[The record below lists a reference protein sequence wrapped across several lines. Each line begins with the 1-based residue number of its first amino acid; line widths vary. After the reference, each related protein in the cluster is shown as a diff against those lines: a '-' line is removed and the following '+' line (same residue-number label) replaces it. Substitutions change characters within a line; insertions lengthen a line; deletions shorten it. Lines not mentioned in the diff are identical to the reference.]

1 MEQNPLFSRTRWRL
15 AGWYAGVIGCILG
28 LCGLGVY
35 HLVALANRE
44 TIDSG
49 LESVANA
56 LHDSLEPVLQQ
67 PGQLQQIAQE
77 LSFELCSTQADCL
90 SKTARTLPPIPKM
103 SESVSYYM
111 RLVDKAG
118 KPIALAGKQPERLAI
133 AKRCC
138 EAQIASLSKHWQT
151 LADHQGMQYR
161 QISLPIHSQ
170 NHLWGYLQMGRSL
183 NDLNQHLAALRLTLL
198 LGWPVAMLLIATSS
212 WWLAGKAIQ
221 PVYQS
226 YQQMRQ
232 FTADAAHEFRT
243 PLAAMESTI
252 EAAIRLYGQSQE
264 LPESTFESQGFLGVL
279 QRQIARL
286 SQLVRDLL
294 LLTRIDQKELTGEP
308 VTCCLNDLVSDLVE
322 ELAFLSIEAEVTL
335 SMQVLPQQPLCVWGN
350 EEQFYRLVSNLM
362 INAIQAT
369 PPEGKVTVVLD
380 QSEEYALIQ
389 VQDTGIGIAPED
401 QSQIFDRFYRVH
413 KDRSRQ
419 TGGSGLGLA
428 IACAIARTHH
438 GSIQVQSQLGFGSTF
453 TVRLPISSE
462 TQECG

>member
-15 AGWYAGVIGCILG
+15 AGWYAGVMGCILG

-35 HLVALANRE
+35 HIVALANRE

-67 PGQLQQIAQE
+67 PGQLQQIARE
-77 LSFELCSTQADCL
+77 LSFELCLTQADCL
-90 SKTARTLPPIPKM
+90 PKTARTLPPIPKM

-118 KPIALAGKQPERLAI
+118 KPIALAGKQPERLAS
-133 AKRCC
+133 
-138 EAQIASLSKHWQT
+138 ASLSKHWQT

-322 ELAFLSIEAEVTL
+322 ELAFLAIEAGVTL
-335 SMQVLPQQPLCVWGN
+335 SMQVLPQQPLCVRGN
-350 EEQFYRLVSNLM
+350 EEQLYRLVFKLM
-362 INAIQAT
+362 VNAIQAA

-389 VQDTGIGIAPED
+389 VQDTGIGIAPQD

-428 IACAIARTHH
+428 IAQAIARTHH
-438 GSIQVQSQLGFGSTF
+438 GTIQVQSQLGLGSTF
-453 TVRLPISSE
+453 TVRLPISNLR
-462 TQECG
+462 

>member
-15 AGWYAGVIGCILG
+15 AGWYAGVMGCILG

-35 HLVALANRE
+35 HVVALANRE
-44 TIDSG
+44 TIDRG

-56 LHDSLEPVLQQ
+56 LHDSIEPVLQQ
-67 PGQLQQIAQE
+67 PGLLQRIAQE
-77 LSFELCSTQADCL
+77 LSFKLCLTQIDCL
-90 SKTARTLPPIPKM
+90 PKTAHTLPPIPKV

-111 RLVDKAG
+111 RLVDKTG
-118 KPIALAGKQPERLAI
+118 RPIALAGKQPERLV
-133 AKRCC
+133 
-138 EAQIASLSKHWQT
+138 IASVSKHWQT
-151 LADHQGMQYR
+151 LADGQGMQYR
-161 QISLPIHSQ
+161 QISLPLHSQ
-170 NHLWGYLQMGRSL
+170 NHVWGYLQMGRSL
-183 NDLNQHLAALRLTLL
+183 SDLDEHLAALRITLL
-198 LGWPVAMLLIATSS
+198 LGWPLAMLLIATSS
-212 WWLAGKAIQ
+212 WWLARKAMQ

-226 YQQMRQ
+226 YQQMQQ

-252 EAAIRLYGQSQE
+252 EAARRLYGQSQE
-264 LPESTFESQGFLGVL
+264 LPQSAFESQGFLGVL

-286 SQLVRDLL
+286 SQLVEDLL
-294 LLTRIDQKELTGEP
+294 LLTRIVQQELTGEP
-308 VTCCLNDLVSDLVE
+308 VTCCLNDIVSDLVE
-322 ELAFLSIEAEVTL
+322 ELAFLAIEARVTL
-335 SMQVLPQQPLCVWGN
+335 SMQMLSPEPLYVRGN
-350 EEQFYRLVSNLM
+350 EEQLYRLVSNLM
-362 INAIQAT
+362 VNAIQST

-428 IACAIARTHH
+428 IAQAIARTHH
-438 GSIQVQSQLGFGSTF
+438 GSIQVQSQLSFGSTF

-462 TQECG
+462 SKDCG

>member
-1 MEQNPLFSRTRWRL
+1 MEQNLLFSRTRLHL
-15 AGWYAGVIGCILG
+15 AGWYAGAMGCILG

-35 HLVALANRE
+35 HVVALANRE
-44 TIDSG
+44 TIDRG

-56 LHDSLEPVLQQ
+56 LHDSIEPVLQQ
-67 PGQLQQIAQE
+67 PGHLQQIARE
-77 LSFELCSTQADCL
+77 LSFELCLTQADCL
-90 SKTARTLPPIPKM
+90 PRTARTLPPIPKV

-111 RLVDKAG
+111 RLVDKTG
-118 KPIALAGKQPERLAI
+118 RPIAVAAKQPEQL
-133 AKRCC
+133 
-138 EAQIASLSKHWQT
+138 QIPSLSKHWQT
-151 LADHQGMQYR
+151 LAGRQGMQYR
-161 QISLPIHSQ
+161 QISLPLHSQ
-170 NHLWGYLQMGRSL
+170 NHLWGYLQIGRSL
-183 NDLNQHLAALRLTLL
+183 SDLDQHLAALRLTLL
-198 LGWPVAMLLIATSS
+198 LGWPVAMLLIAWSS
-212 WWLAGKAIQ
+212 WWLAGKAMQ
-221 PVYQS
+221 PIYQS

-286 SQLVRDLL
+286 SQLVGDLL

-419 TGGSGLGLA
+419 TGGSGLCLA
-428 IACAIARTHH
+428 IAQAIARTPH

-453 TVRLPISSE
+453 TVRLPISNLR
-462 TQECG
+462 

>member
-15 AGWYAGVIGCILG
+15 AGWYAGVMGGILG

-35 HLVALANRE
+35 HVVAIANRE
-44 TIDSG
+44 TIDRG

-56 LHDSLEPVLQQ
+56 LHDSIEPVLQQ
-67 PGQLQQIAQE
+67 PGQLQHIARE
-77 LSFELCSTQADCL
+77 LSFELCLTQADCL
-90 SKTARTLPPIPKM
+90 PRKARTLPPIPKV

-111 RLVDKAG
+111 RLVDKTG
-118 KPIALAGKQPERLAI
+118 RPIALAGKQPERLPI
-133 AKRCC
+133 T
-138 EAQIASLSKHWQT
+138 SSKHWQT
-151 LADHQGMQYR
+151 LADRQGMQYR
-161 QISLPIHSQ
+161 QISLPLHSQ
-170 NHLWGYLQMGRSL
+170 NNLWGYLQMGRSL
-183 NDLNQHLAALRLTLL
+183 SDLDQHLAALRITLL
-198 LGWPVAMLLIATSS
+198 LGWPVAMLLIAWSS

-252 EAAIRLYGQSQE
+252 EAAIRLYGQSKE

-286 SQLVRDLL
+286 SQLVGDLL
-294 LLTRIDQKELTGEP
+294 LLTRIDRQELTGEP

-322 ELAFLSIEAEVTL
+322 ELAFLAIEAGVSF
-335 SMQVLPQQPLCVWGN
+335 SMQVLPQEPLYVRGN
-350 EEQFYRLVSNLM
+350 EEQLYRLVSNLM
-362 INAIQAT
+362 VNAIQAT

-428 IACAIARTHH
+428 IAHAIASAHH
-438 GSIQVQSQLGFGSTF
+438 GTIQVQSQLGLGSIF
-453 TVRLPISSE
+453 TVRLPKK
-462 TQECG
+462 T

>member
-1 MEQNPLFSRTRWRL
+1 MEQNPLFSRTRLHL
-15 AGWYAGVIGCILG
+15 AGWYAGVMGCILG

-35 HLVALANRE
+35 HVVAIANHE
-44 TIDSG
+44 TIDRG

-56 LHDSLEPVLQQ
+56 LHDSIEPVLQQ
-67 PGQLQQIAQE
+67 PGHLQRIARE
-77 LSFELCSTQADCL
+77 LSFELCLTQADCL
-90 SKTARTLPPIPKM
+90 PRTAHTLPPIPKV

-111 RLVDKAG
+111 RLVDRTG
-118 KPIALAGKQPERLAI
+118 RPIALAGKQPGRLPVT
-133 AKRCC
+133 
-138 EAQIASLSKHWQT
+138 SLSKHWQT
-151 LADHQGMQYR
+151 LAAPQGKQYR
-161 QISLPIHSQ
+161 QISLPLYSQ

-212 WWLAGKAIQ
+212 WWLAGKAMQ

-226 YQQMRQ
+226 YQHMQQ

-264 LPESTFESQGFLGVL
+264 LPQPAFESQGLLGVL
-279 QRQIARL
+279 QRQITRL
-286 SQLVRDLL
+286 SQLVGDLL
-294 LLTRIDQKELTGEP
+294 LLTRIDRKELTGEQ

-322 ELAFLSIEAEVTL
+322 ELAFLAIEAGVSF
-335 SMQVLPQQPLCVWGN
+335 SMQVIPQEPLYVRGN
-350 EEQFYRLVSNLM
+350 EEQLYRLVSNLM
-362 INAIQAT
+362 VNAIQAT
-369 PPEGKVTVVLD
+369 PPEGNVTVVLD

-389 VQDTGIGIAPED
+389 VQDTGIGIALED
-401 QSQIFDRFYRVH
+401 QPHIFDRFYRVH

-428 IACAIARTHH
+428 IAQAIASAHH
-438 GSIQVQSQLGFGSTF
+438 GTIQVQSQLGLGSIF
-453 TVRLPISSE
+453 TVRLPKKP
-462 TQECG
+462 

>member
-15 AGWYAGVIGCILG
+15 AGWYAGVMGCILG

-35 HLVALANRE
+35 HVVAIANRE
-44 TIDSG
+44 TIDRG

-56 LHDSLEPVLQQ
+56 LRDSIEPVLQQ
-67 PGQLQQIAQE
+67 PGHLQHLARE
-77 LSFELCSTQADCL
+77 LSFELCLTKAECL
-90 SKTARTLPPIPKM
+90 PKTTHALPPIPRV

-118 KPIALAGKQPERLAI
+118 RPIALAGKQPERLPI
-133 AKRCC
+133 T
-138 EAQIASLSKHWQT
+138 SLSQPWQT
-151 LADHQGMQYR
+151 LADRQGMQYR
-161 QISLPIHSQ
+161 QISLPLHSQ

-183 NDLNQHLAALRLTLL
+183 SDLDQHLAALRLTLL
-198 LGWPVAMLLIATSS
+198 LGWPIAMLLIATSS
-212 WWLAGKAIQ
+212 WWLAGKAMQ

-252 EAAIRLYGQSQE
+252 EAGIRLYGQSQE
-264 LPESTFESQGFLGVL
+264 LPQSALESQEFLGVL

-286 SQLVRDLL
+286 SQLVGDLL
-294 LLTRIDQKELTGEP
+294 LLTRIDQKELTGEQ

-322 ELAFLSIEAEVTL
+322 ELAFLAIEAGVSL
-335 SMQVLPQQPLCVWGN
+335 SMQVLPQEPLYVRGN
-350 EEQFYRLVSNLM
+350 EEQLYRLVSNLM
-362 INAIQAT
+362 VNAIQAT

-401 QSQIFDRFYRVH
+401 QSHIFDRFYRVH
-413 KDRSRQ
+413 QDRSRQ

-428 IACAIARTHH
+428 IAQAIARTHH
-438 GSIQVQSQLGFGSTF
+438 GSIQVQSQLGLGSTF

-462 TQECG
+462 SKECG

>member
-15 AGWYAGVIGCILG
+15 AGWYAGVMGCILG

-35 HLVALANRE
+35 HVVAIANRE
-44 TIDSG
+44 TIDQG
-49 LESVANA
+49 LESAANA
-56 LHDSLEPVLQQ
+56 LHDSIEPVLQQ
-67 PGQLQQIAQE
+67 PGHLQQIAQE
-77 LSFELCSTQADCL
+77 LSFEFCLTHTDCL
-90 SKTARTLPPIPKM
+90 PKKARILPPIPKV

-118 KPIALAGKQPERLAI
+118 RPIGLAGRQPERLSI
-133 AKRCC
+133 T
-138 EAQIASLSKHWQT
+138 SSKHWQT
-151 LADHQGMQYR
+151 LADRQGMQYR
-161 QISLPIHSQ
+161 QISLPLHSQ
-170 NHLWGYLQMGRSL
+170 NNLWGYLQIGRSL
-183 NDLNQHLAALRLTLL
+183 SDLDQHLAALRITLL
-198 LGWPVAMLLIATSS
+198 LGWPVAMILIAWSS

-243 PLAAMESTI
+243 PLAAMDSTI
-252 EAAIRLYGQSQE
+252 EAVFRLYGQSQE
-264 LPESTFESQGFLGVL
+264 LPQSGFESQGFLRVL

-286 SQLVRDLL
+286 SQLVGDLL
-294 LLTRIDQKELTGEP
+294 LLTRIDQKELMGEQ
-308 VTCCLNDLVSDLVE
+308 VTCCLNDLIRDLVE
-322 ELAFLSIEAEVTL
+322 ELAFLAIEAGVSF
-335 SMQVLPQQPLCVWGN
+335 SMQVIPQEPLCVWGN
-350 EEQFYRLVSNLM
+350 EEQLYRLVSNLM
-362 INAIQAT
+362 VNAIQSTA
-369 PPEGKVTVVLD
+369 PEGKVTVVLD

-428 IACAIARTHH
+428 IAQAIARTHH
-438 GSIQVQSQLGFGSTF
+438 GSIQVQSQIGLGSTF

-462 TQECG
+462 SKKCG

>member
-1 MEQNPLFSRTRWRL
+1 
-15 AGWYAGVIGCILG
+15 
-28 LCGLGVY
+28 
-35 HLVALANRE
+35 
-44 TIDSG
+44 
-49 LESVANA
+49 
-56 LHDSLEPVLQQ
+56 
-67 PGQLQQIAQE
+67 
-77 LSFELCSTQADCL
+77 
-90 SKTARTLPPIPKM
+90 
-103 SESVSYYM
+103 M
-111 RLVDKAG
+111 RLVDKTG
-118 KPIALAGKQPERLAI
+118 RPIALAGKQPERLPI
-133 AKRCC
+133 T
-138 EAQIASLSKHWQT
+138 SSKHWQT
-151 LADHQGMQYR
+151 LADRQGMEYR
-161 QISLPIHSQ
+161 QISLPLHSQ
-170 NHLWGYLQMGRSL
+170 NNLWGYLQMGRSL
-183 NDLNQHLAALRLTLL
+183 SDLDQHLAALRITLL
-198 LGWPVAMLLIATSS
+198 LGWPVAMLLIAWSS

-252 EAAIRLYGQSQE
+252 EAAIRLYGQSKE

-286 SQLVRDLL
+286 SQLVGDLL
-294 LLTRIDQKELTGEP
+294 LLTRIDRQELTGEP

-322 ELAFLSIEAEVTL
+322 ELAFLAIEAGVSF
-335 SMQVLPQQPLCVWGN
+335 SMQVLPQEPLYVRGN
-350 EEQFYRLVSNLM
+350 EEQLYRLVSNLM
-362 INAIQAT
+362 VNAIQAT

-428 IACAIARTHH
+428 IAHAIASAHH
-438 GSIQVQSQLGFGSTF
+438 GTIQVQSQLGLGSIF
-453 TVRLPISSE
+453 TVRLPKK
-462 TQECG
+462 T